1 MGLLSSVSK
10 YYKMSFDKNVL
21 IYVQRPDAGLL
32 ATKAGWEKQTGRY
45 LKAGSKGIG
54 VVDMNDPKA
63 TLAYYFDLADT
74 RGSYEGFR
82 KAMGAVWSLERQ
94 YQPEILRRFHERFG
108 IDGDNIENC
117 LCQLSAM
124 QADLFLERYLSRVE
138 VKNEDSV
145 LYGLPIEAVRA
156 EFARL
161 ASDSAAY
168 IVFKKCG
175 IGTEPFEETG
185 AFENISHFGS
195 LELFMGL
202 GYYACAIARPVLSEI
217 HKQIEEIKEERS
229 QGYGQ
234 GTVSK
239 TGIQE
244 RGGRDAVPG
253 SQDLGEQRIRPE
265 SGGDVREKVERLH
278 DVQTSAETV
287 GTDRT
292 GTGQRD
298 DYQGG
303 PGGGEE
309 ERGADTAAFGGA
321 ADAGNRGH
329 AGEGRA
335 YGDDNQTGGGNR
347 PAGSGISAPVAGIGN
362 TADSEPKK
370 GSTGNT
376 ENTGKIV
383 ENDAEESKAE
393 NAAEGSFFRLQESA
407 TKENVREHKDWDEI
421 QRLLTDTSVYP
432 QDLYDRINQVF
443 RQAGT
448 MEVKRDAVRDIYR
461 DYGFQKSS
469 DGTRGIVPGR
479 DVADFF
485 FGKDGFVRLSWDV
498 IAYVIGSLIE
508 HGEYLPYCEEDAIDD
523 YNIPDEDVS
532 GEDAAD
538 EDVSGEDAAGED
550 VSDEDAAGEDIPDK
564 GTSGV
569 ENSNV
574 EIPDGKISNKDVPD
588 EDISAKKYSG
598 EDISNGNNSEEHISG
613 ESISGGTNV
622 AESAVNDHGDG
633 QLSLFEIY
641 LGPYG
646 EDGIGGDQILRPE
659 TEQETETPGYM
670 PFPVGSRIAYDSRI
684 FEVLGYLDGNHTAEL
699 GDIEQLNG
707 LGGYKVRE
715 RLPVALIENAEL
727 LKPFYTD
734 AEISRTV
741 IQAVENGDFSE
752 ETKQRIETMGRIT
765 EAGKRYAM
773 ELAGEMEQ
781 RFREGTLNY
790 RYQPEHH
797 LYDGG
802 PKTKFRSNVEAI
814 RLLKQLQ
821 QENRMASAEEQIIL
835 ARFAG
840 WGGLANALTPG
851 KSGWEKEYDEITE
864 LLTEEEMQSATAST
878 LTSYYTDQKVIQY
891 IYKALYQFGFRS
903 GNILDP
909 ALGTGNFFS
918 ALPEEMSGSKLYGV
932 ELEPVAGGIARKLY
946 PQADIL
952 IKGYEDTDFSDSFF
966 DVVVGNV
973 PFHSI
978 RVSDRRYDRYKFRIH
993 DYFLAKSLDKLRA
1006 GGIMAVITTKFTM
1019 DKENQT
1025 VRKYLAQRAELIG
1038 AIRLPEDAF
1047 KQIAGTEA
1055 TTDILFLK
1063 KRTQEIIPDER
1074 NTAWLS
1080 VEKNED
1086 GIPCNSYFID
1096 HPEMVLGTLVQ
1107 ETGMYG
1113 SRDFITCKPYPD
1125 RDLGELLSGAVSRL
1139 HGQYEEPESEL
1150 SEDKDTVIK
1159 EWLPA
1164 APDVKNYSYAKVG
1177 DVFYYREDSRM
1188 YRQELSGKKAER
1200 LDGLLRIRGV
1210 LRELMDFQLHGDPK
1224 LGWELPTMEYETKLS
1239 CLLER
1244 LNREYDGYIK
1254 KYGYLN
1260 SQGNVTAFAKD
1271 ADAPLLRSIEEEVKD
1286 EHGKKIKG
1294 EYKKTA
1300 VFHKA
1305 TIRPKSMPKTAD
1317 SIEEALRITLN
1328 ARGKFDLDYMQ
1339 YLYRKDG
1346 SMCGKEAILEEL
1358 GSRVYQDPA
1367 KWQEGDAVSG
1377 WVLAEE
1383 YLSGHV
1389 KDKLAQA
1396 MLAAEKYPKWFGRNV
1411 EALTQV
1417 QPEPL
1422 KPEDISFV
1430 LGSTWI
1436 PVEYYQDFM
1445 YEKFGTG
1452 SYNRENRI
1460 RIEFAECTGTY
1471 FITNKNAEWDS
1482 VAANKTYGTDRLN
1495 AYAIM
1500 EYTLNLKTVEVRD
1513 RQEYTDPDTG
1523 EEKVRYVLNRRETLL
1538 AREKQAQI
1546 KMEFESWLFAE
1557 PERGAALTLLY
1568 NDRFNNI
1575 RPRTYNGDGLMLPD
1589 MNETITLRKHQ
1600 RDTVAMGIY
1609 GDGNLLVAHEVG
1621 AGKTMTACAIAYE
1634 RKRLGVCN
1642 KPLIAV
1648 PNHTLEQWATEF
1660 MRLYPNANILVATSK
1675 DFEKSR
1681 RRRFVSRIATG
1692 DYDCIIMGH
1701 SSFELI
1707 ALSRERQMSAMQ
1719 EEIDEITQKIDEMKL
1734 RSGKTWTLKQME
1746 IFKRN
1751 LQDRFDRLYNAAKKD
1766 DTISFEELG
1775 VDNLFVDE
1783 AHAYKNN
1790 YSYTKMQRVAG
1801 VGGQSSQRA
1810 MDMHMKCQ
1818 YINELTEEHGVV
1830 YLTGTPVSNS
1840 MSELY
1845 VMQKTLQPSELKR
1858 RGLLMF
1864 DAWASTFGRVES
1876 SLEIKP
1882 EGSGYQMKARF
1893 AKFHN
1898 LPELMSMLFLVA
1910 DIKTADMLALPVPQL
1925 KTGRMQVVKTAIT
1938 PDQKAIM
1945 EELVERAEAIRNK
1958 EVDSSEDN
1966 FLKLTNE
1973 ARLLS
1978 VDPRILDETLEND
1991 PDTKLNACA
2000 GKVAEIYHATA
2011 QKHSTQL
2018 IFCDKG
2024 TPKADGR
2031 FNFYQAMKE
2040 ALISAGVA
2048 EKDIAFIHEANTD
2061 AKRAE
2066 LLEKV
2071 RGGEVRIL
2079 MGSTEKMGT
2088 GLNVQDKMIALH
2100 NLDAPWR
2107 PADLTQRN
2115 GRILRQGNEN
2125 GEVSIFNYI
2134 TEQTFDAYLWQI
2146 LEQKQKYISQIMTGR
2161 SALRSCEDVDEV
2173 VLQYAEFKALAVSD
2187 PKIKRKMEVDN
2198 EVYRLQTLK
2207 SAWKNEHS
2215 DLQLKITHYYPQEI
2229 EKYTETARRQKADA
2243 AMYARE
2249 KPHEFSITLNH
2260 RMFDERAKAG
2270 EYLKMQMAALGHEDG
2285 DILSAGTYAGFQV
2298 LLKRGPLFNVLLCL
2312 KGEGSYQTDAGDS
2325 ALGNITRLENLA
2337 EKVPSC
2343 LSDSERRLGE
2353 LQRQFEA
2360 AEAQAEKPFDG
2371 EEKLSGLL
2379 KEQVSLNLALE
2390 FADAQEEPETAG
2402 EKKAGRNY
2410 GCSIYRKLHRLAQKL
2425 FDGTYTYMKFKQDGF
2440 DDLVL
2445 ENIGENEY
2453 SIAHYYTQN
2462 GDRMRDP
2469 EITFLMDAE
2478 GRSVYLLSYTQDNMG
2493 IYYETSERTEEQIE
2507 DLLQFFDQWLMNIR
2521 VQGFTL
2527 HEAHGENAEYIR
2539 DEAAEEQE
2547 DEESCEY
2554 V

>member
-1 MGLLSSVSK
+1 MGRETYLADLYRQSVQALTRSRTEWMGLLSSVSK

-45 LKAGSKGIG
+45 LKAGSRGIG

-108 IDGDNIENC
+108 TDGESMENC
-117 LCQLSAM
+117 LCQLTGM
-124 QADLFLERYLSRVE
+124 QSDLFLKKYLSHVE

-145 LYGLPIEAVRA
+145 LYGLPAEAVQA
-156 EFARL
+156 EFAKL
-161 ASDSAAY
+161 VSDSAAY
-168 IVFKKCG
+168 IVFRKCG
-175 IGTEPFEETG
+175 IGTETFEETG

-234 GTVSK
+234 RAVSE
-239 TGIQE
+239 TGIHK
-244 RGGRDAVPG
+244 RGGRDAVSEPPNI
-253 SQDLGEQRIRPE
+253 GEQGIRPE
-265 SGGDVREKVERLH
+265 TGGDVREKVERLH
-278 DVQTSAETV
+278 DVKAPSETV
-287 GTDRT
+287 GADRT
-292 GTGQRD
+292 GAGQRD
-298 DYQGG
+298 DNQGG
-303 PGGGEE
+303 RGGGKE
-309 ERGADTAAFGGA
+309 ERGADTAAA
-321 ADAGNRGH
+321 DSTADAGNRGY
-329 AGEGRA
+329 AGESRA
-335 YGDDNQTGGGNR
+335 HGDDNQTGGGDR
-347 PAGSGISAPVAGIGN
+347 PAGSRIPDPVAGKGDASETEPGKGKTVQNNSGEPKAGN
-362 TADSEPKK
+362 T
-370 GSTGNT
+370 
-376 ENTGKIV
+376 
-383 ENDAEESKAE
+383 
-393 NAAEGSFFRLQESA
+393 AEGSFSRLSESA

-421 QRLLTDTSVYP
+421 ERLLTDTSVYP
-432 QDLYDRINQVF
+432 QELYDRINQVF
-443 RQAGT
+443 RQADA
-448 MEVKRDAVRDIYR
+448 MAAKRNAVRDIYL
-461 DYGFQKSS
+461 DYGLQKNSE
-469 DGTRGIVPGR
+469 GTGGIMPGR

-498 IAYVIGSLIE
+498 IAHVIGSLIE
-508 HGEYLPYCEEDAIDD
+508 HGEYLPYREEDAIDD
-523 YNIPDEDVS
+523 YNIPDEDVL
-532 GEDAAD
+532 D
-538 EDVSGEDAAGED
+538 
-550 VSDEDAAGEDIPDK
+550 
-564 GTSGV
+564 
-569 ENSNV
+569 
-574 EIPDGKISNKDVPD
+574 KDVPD
-588 EDISAKKYSG
+588 EDISEGKIFG
-598 EDISNGNNSEEHISG
+598 DHISG
-613 ESISGGTNV
+613 ESVSDGTGNV
-622 AESAVNDHGDG
+622 ENAGNDREGG

-641 LGPYG
+641 PGPYEEAG
-646 EDGIGGDQILRPE
+646 QGGDQVLRPE
-659 TEQETETPGYM
+659 TEQEEDRAGYM
-670 PFPVGSRIAYDSRI
+670 PFPVGSRIAYDNRI
-684 FEVLGYLDGNHTAEL
+684 MEVLGYLDDSHTVEL
-699 GDIEQLNG
+699 GDIEQFKG
-707 LGGYKVRE
+707 IEGYKVKE

-727 LKPFYTD
+727 LKPFYTET
-734 AEISRTV
+734 EISQTV
-741 IQAVENGDFSE
+741 IRAVEDGDFSE
-752 ETKQRIETMGRIT
+752 ETKKRIENMGRT
-765 EAGKRYAM
+765 TQANGKQAV
-773 ELAGEMEQ
+773 ELAREMEQ
-781 RFREGTLNY
+781 RFRDGTLNY
-790 RYQPEHH
+790 HYQPQHR
-797 LYDGG
+797 LYEGG
-802 PKTKFRSNVEAI
+802 PKTKFHNNVEAI
-814 RLLKQLQ
+814 RLLKHLQ
-821 QENRMASAEEQIIL
+821 QENRMASTEEQIIL
-835 ARFAG
+835 ARFVG

-851 KSGWEKEYDEITE
+851 KPGWEKEYDEITE
-864 LLTEEEMQSATAST
+864 LLTEEEMQSAAAST
-878 LTSYYTDQKVIQY
+878 LTSYYTDQKVIKY
-891 IYKALYQFGFRS
+891 IYQALYQFGFRS

-918 ALPEEMSGSKLYGV
+918 ALPESMNGSKLYGV

-952 IKGYEDTDFSDSFF
+952 IKGYEDTEFSDSFF

-978 RVSDRRYDRYKFRIH
+978 RVSDRRYDRYNFKIH
-993 DYFLAKSLDKLRA
+993 DYFLAKSLDKVRS
-1006 GGIMAVITTKFTM
+1006 GGIIAVITSRFTL
-1019 DKENQT
+1019 DKENQS
-1025 VRKYLAQRAELIG
+1025 VRKYIAQRAELIG
-1038 AIRLPEDAF
+1038 AIRLPENAF
-1047 KQIAGTEA
+1047 KQVAGTEVTA
-1055 TTDILFLK
+1055 DILFLK
-1063 KRTQEIIPDER
+1063 KRAQEIIPDEH
-1074 NTAWLS
+1074 NTTWLS
-1080 VEKNED
+1080 VEKDEN
-1086 GIPCNSYFID
+1086 GVPYNSYFID
-1096 HPEMVLGTLVQ
+1096 HPEMVLGTMAM

-1113 SRDFITCKPYPD
+1113 GQMLATCKPYPD
-1125 RDLGELLSGAVSRL
+1125 RELEELLGEAVSRL

-1150 SEDKDTVIK
+1150 SDDKDTVIK

-1164 APDVKNYSYAKVG
+1164 TPDVKNYSYTKVG
-1177 DVFYYREDSRM
+1177 GSFYYREDSRM

-1200 LDGLLRIRGV
+1200 LDGLLRIRNV
-1210 LRELMDFQLHGDPK
+1210 LRELMEFQLHGDPE
-1224 LGWELPTMEYETKLS
+1224 LGWELPSMEYEKKLS
-1239 CLLER
+1239 DLLGS
-1244 LNREYDGYIK
+1244 LNREYDGYTK
-1254 KYGYLN
+1254 EYGYLN
-1260 SQGNVTAFAKD
+1260 SQGNVTAFSRD

-1317 SIEEALRITLN
+1317 SIEGALRITLN
-1328 ARGKFDLDYMQ
+1328 AKGKFDLDYIQ

-1346 SMCGKEAILEEL
+1346 SMCSKESILEEL
-1358 GSRVYQDPA
+1358 GDRVYQDPA

-1377 WVLAEE
+1377 WVLGEE

-1396 MLAAEKYPKWFGRNV
+1396 MLAAEKYPGWFGRNV
-1411 EALTQV
+1411 KALEQV

-1445 YEKFGTG
+1445 YEKFGTS

-1460 RIEFAECTGTY
+1460 CIEFAECTGTY
-1471 FITNKNAEWDS
+1471 FITGKNAEKDS
-1482 VAANKTYGTDRLN
+1482 VAVNSTYGTERLN
-1495 AYAIM
+1495 AYEIM

-1513 RQEYTDPDTG
+1513 RQEYEDPETG

-1557 PERGAALTLLY
+1557 PERGAALTQLY

-1575 RPRTYNGDGLMLPD
+1575 RPRTYNGDDLMLPD
-1589 MNETITLRKHQ
+1589 MNEAITLRKHQ

-1660 MRLYPNANILVATSK
+1660 MRLYPNANILVATNK

-1707 ALSRERQMSAMQ
+1707 ALSRERQLSAMQ
-1719 EEIDEITQKIDEMKL
+1719 EEIDEITQKIDEVKL
-1734 RSGKTWTLKQME
+1734 LSGKTWTLKQME

-1766 DTISFEELG
+1766 EVVSFEELG

-1818 YINELTEEHGVV
+1818 YINEITNEHGVV

-1910 DIKTADMLALPVPQL
+1910 DIKTADMLDLPVPQL
-1925 KTGRMQVVKTAIT
+1925 KTGKMQVVKTSIT

-2000 GKVAEIYHATA
+2000 RNVAEFYHDTA
-2011 QKHSTQL
+2011 DRRSTQL

-2040 ALISAGVA
+2040 ALVSLSVA
-2048 EKDIAFIHEANTD
+2048 EKDIAFIHDANTD
-2061 AKRAE
+2061 VKRAE

-2071 RGGEVRIL
+2071 RSGEIRIL

-2088 GLNVQDKMIALH
+2088 GLNVQDKMISLH

-2125 GEVSIFNYI
+2125 SEVSIFNYI

-2215 DLQLKITHYYPQEI
+2215 DLQFKITHYYPQEI
-2229 EKYTETARRQKADA
+2229 KKYAETVRQQKADA
-2243 AMYARE
+2243 ALYAKE
-2249 KPHEFSITLNH
+2249 KPCEFSVTLNH
-2260 RMFDERAKAG
+2260 RLFDERTKAG
-2270 EYLKMQMAALGHEDG
+2270 EYLKIQMAALGHEDG

-2298 LLKRGPLFNVLLCL
+2298 LLKRGTFQNVRLCL
-2312 KGEGSYQTDAGDS
+2312 KGECSYQTDAGDS

-2337 EKVPSC
+2337 EKIASC
-2343 LSDSERRLGE
+2343 QSDNERRLEG
-2353 LQRQFEA
+2353 LQKQFEA
-2360 AEAQAEKPFDG
+2360 AKTQAEKPFAE
-2371 EEKLSGLL
+2371 EEKLSELL

-2390 FADAQEEPETAG
+2390 FADGEESETA
-2402 EKKAGRNY
+2402 KTPKTSRNCSY
-2410 GCSIYRKLHRLAQKL
+2410 SIYRKLHKLAQEL
-2425 FDGTYTYMKFKQDGF
+2425 FYGTYTYMKFRQDGF

-2445 ENIGENEY
+2445 EKIGEDEY

-2462 GDRMRDP
+2462 GDLMRDP
-2469 EITFLMDAE
+2469 EITFMLDAAD
-2478 GRSVYLLSYTQDNMG
+2478 RSVYLLSYTQDNMG
-2493 IYYETSERTEEQIE
+2493 IYYETSDRTEEQIE
-2507 DLLQFFDQWLMNIR
+2507 DLRQFFDQWLTNIKN
-2521 VQGFTL
+2521 QGFTL
-2527 HEAHGENAEYIR
+2527 YEAHGEDAEYIR
-2539 DEAAEEQE
+2539 EEVSEEQE
-2547 DEESCEY
+2547 SEESCEY

>member
-1 MGLLSSVSK
+1 MGRETYLADLYRQSVQALTQNRTEWMGLLSSVSK
-10 YYKMSFDKNVL
+10 FYRMSFDKNVL

-54 VVDMNDPKA
+54 VVDMNNPKA

-74 RGSYEGFR
+74 RGDYEGFR
-82 KAMGAVWSLERQ
+82 KAMRAVWSLERQ
-94 YQPEILRRFHERFG
+94 YQPEILRRFHEKFG
-108 IDGDNIENC
+108 TDGENMENC
-117 LCQLSAM
+117 LCQIVGM
-124 QADLFLERYLSRVE
+124 QADLFLEKYLSRVE
-138 VKNEDSV
+138 VRDEDSV
-145 LYGLPIEAVRA
+145 LYGLPAGAVQA
-156 EFARL
+156 EFAKL

-168 IVFKKCG
+168 IVFRKCG
-175 IGTEPFEETG
+175 ISTETFEETG

-229 QGYGQ
+229 QRYEQ
-234 GTVSK
+234 RTISEI
-239 TGIQE
+239 GIQD
-244 RGGRDAVPG
+244 RGGRDVVPEPSDIRRQG
-253 SQDLGEQRIRPE
+253 KRPE
-265 SGGDVREKVERLH
+265 TGGDVWEKVEGLH
-278 DVQTSAETV
+278 EVGASAEAV
-287 GTDRT
+287 RADRT
-292 GTGQRD
+292 GTDKRD
-298 DYQGG
+298 DRQGG
-303 PGGGEE
+303 RGSRGEE
-309 ERGADTAAFGGA
+309 RSADTAASGSS
-321 ADAGNRGH
+321 ADAENGGY
-329 AGEGRA
+329 AGESRSH
-335 YGDDNQTGGGNR
+335 GDDNQAGGGDYS
-347 PAGSGISAPVAGIGN
+347 AGSHISAQITGKEAAPESEKGN
-362 TADSEPKK
+362 GGKNTEEPKA
-370 GSTGNT
+370 G
-376 ENTGKIV
+376 
-383 ENDAEESKAE
+383 
-393 NAAEGSFFRLQESA
+393 NAAEGSFSRLTESA

-432 QDLYDRINQVF
+432 QEMYEHINQVF
-443 RQAGT
+443 QQADA
-448 MEVKRDAVRDIYR
+448 MAVKRDAVRDIYL
-461 DYGFQKSS
+461 DYGFRKSS
-469 DGTRGIVPGR
+469 DGTRSIMPGK
-479 DVADFF
+479 DVADLF

-498 IAYVIGSLIE
+498 ITLVIDTLIE
-508 HGEYLPYCEEDAIDD
+508 YGEYLPYHEEEDTLDD
-523 YNIPDEDVS
+523 FGI
-532 GEDAAD
+532 
-538 EDVSGEDAAGED
+538 
-550 VSDEDAAGEDIPDK
+550 
-564 GTSGV
+564 
-569 ENSNV
+569 
-574 EIPDGKISNKDVPD
+574 PD
-588 EDISAKKYSG
+588 EDISDNT
-598 EDISNGNNSEEHISG
+598 EDAQADADENHSS
-613 ESISGGTNV
+613 
-622 AESAVNDHGDG
+622 G

-641 LGPYG
+641 SGPYE
-646 EDGIGGDQILRPE
+646 EDGKGGDQILRPE
-659 TEQETETPGYM
+659 TEPEEERAGYM
-670 PFPVGSRIAYDSRI
+670 PFPVGSRIAYDDRI
-684 FEVLGYLDGNHTAEL
+684 FEVLGYLDDNHTAEL
-699 GDIEQLNG
+699 GDIEQIQG
-707 LGGYKVRE
+707 LARYKVRE

-727 LKPFYTD
+727 LKPFYSEAD
-734 AEISRTV
+734 VAQTV
-741 IQAVENGDFSE
+741 IQASE
-752 ETKQRIETMGRIT
+752 D
-765 EAGKRYAM
+765 
-773 ELAGEMEQ
+773 
-781 RFREGTLNY
+781 GTLNY
-790 RYQPEHH
+790 HYQPEHC
-797 LYDGG
+797 LYEGG
-802 PKTKFRSNVEAI
+802 PKAKFRNNVEAI
-814 RLLKQLQ
+814 RLLKKLQ
-821 QENRMASAEEQIIL
+821 QENRVASTEEQIIL

-851 KSGWEKEYDEITE
+851 KDGWEKEYDEITE
-864 LLTEEEMQSATAST
+864 LLTEEEMQSASAST
-878 LTSYYTDQKVIQY
+878 LTSYYTDQKIIKY
-891 IYKALYQFGFRS
+891 IYQALFNFGFRS

-909 ALGTGNFFS
+909 AMGTGNFFS
-918 ALPEEMSGSKLYGV
+918 VLPESMSQSKLYGV

-952 IKGYEDTDFSDSFF
+952 IKGYEDTEFSDSFF

-978 RVSDRRYDRYKFRIH
+978 RVSDRRYDRYNFKIH

-1006 GGIMAVITTKFTM
+1006 GGIMAVITTKFTL
-1019 DKENQT
+1019 DKENQS
-1025 VRKYLAQRAELIG
+1025 VRKYIAQRAELIG
-1038 AIRLPEDAF
+1038 AIRLPENAF
-1047 KQIAGTEA
+1047 KQVAGTEA

-1063 KRTQEIIPDER
+1063 KREQEIIPNEK
-1074 NTAWLS
+1074 NTPWLS
-1080 VEKNED
+1080 VERDEN
-1086 GIPCNSYFID
+1086 GIPYNSYFID
-1096 HPEMVLGTLVQ
+1096 HPEMVLGTMVQ
-1107 ETGMYG
+1107 ESGMYK
-1113 SRDFITCKPYPD
+1113 SHNFVSCKPFPE
-1125 RDLGELLSGAVSRL
+1125 RELEELLGEAVSRL
-1139 HGQYEEPESEL
+1139 HGQYEEPTSEL
-1150 SEDKDTVIK
+1150 SDDKDMVIR

-1164 APDVKNYSYAKVG
+1164 VPEVKNYSYIKVG
-1177 DVFYYREDSRM
+1177 DNFYYREDSRM
-1188 YRQELSGKKAER
+1188 YRQELAGKKAER
-1200 LDGLLRIRGV
+1200 LDGLLRIRDA
-1210 LRELMDFQLHGDPK
+1210 LRSLMNFQLHGDPE
-1224 LGWELPTMEYETKLS
+1224 LGWELPTMEYEKRLS
-1239 CLLER
+1239 GLLER
-1244 LNREYDGYIK
+1244 LNREYDSYTK

-1260 SQGNVTAFAKD
+1260 SQGNVMAFSKD
-1271 ADAPLLRSIEEEVKD
+1271 ADAPLLRSIEEQAED
-1286 EHGKKIKG
+1286 EYGKKIKG

-1305 TIRPKSMPKTAD
+1305 TIRPKSIPKTAD
-1317 SIEEALRITLN
+1317 TVEDALRITLN
-1328 ARGKFDLDYMQ
+1328 AKGKFDLDYMQ

-1346 SMCGKEAILEEL
+1346 SMCSKEAILEEL
-1358 GSRVYQDPA
+1358 GDKVYQDPA
-1367 KWQEGDAVSG
+1367 KWQEGDAISG

-1396 MLAAEKYPKWFGRNV
+1396 ILAAEKYPEWFGRNV
-1411 EALTQV
+1411 EALKQV

-1445 YEKFGTG
+1445 YEKFET
-1452 SYNRENRI
+1452 SRYNRENLI
-1460 RIEFAECTGTY
+1460 QIEFAEYTGTY
-1471 FITNKNAEWDS
+1471 FITNKGMERDS
-1482 VAANKTYGTDRLN
+1482 IAANSTYGTDRLN
-1495 AYAIM
+1495 AYEIM

-1513 RQEYTDPDTG
+1513 RQEYEDPDTG

-1546 KMEFESWLFAE
+1546 KMEFEAWLFTE
-1557 PERGAALTLLY
+1557 PKRGAALVQLY
-1568 NDRFNNI
+1568 NDEFNNI
-1575 RPRTYNGDGLMLPD
+1575 RPRTYNGDDLMLPD
-1589 MNETITLRKHQ
+1589 MNDAIILRKHQ
-1600 RDTVAMGIY
+1600 RDAIAMGIY
-1609 GDGNLLVAHEVG
+1609 SDSNLLVAHEVG

-1660 MRLYPNANILVATSK
+1660 MRLYPNANILVATNK
-1675 DFEKSR
+1675 DFERSR

-1692 DYDCIIMGH
+1692 DYDCVIMGH

-1707 ALSRERQMSAMQ
+1707 ALSRERQLSAIQ
-1719 EEIDEITQKIDEMKL
+1719 DEIDEITRKIDEIKML
-1734 RSGKTWTLKQME
+1734 SGKKWTLKQME
-1746 IFKRN
+1746 LFRHN
-1751 LQDRFDRLYNAAKKD
+1751 LQERFEKLYDAEKKD
-1766 DTISFEELG
+1766 NVISFEELG

-1818 YINELTEEHGVV
+1818 YINEITNEHGVV

-1845 VMQKTLQPSELKR
+1845 VMQKTLQPSVLKR

-1910 DIKTADMLALPVPQL
+1910 NIKTSDMLGLPVPKL
-1925 KTGRMQVVKTAIT
+1925 RTGKMQAVKTAIT
-1938 PDQKAIM
+1938 PDQKALM

-1978 VDPRILDETLEND
+1978 VDPRILDETLDND

-2000 GKVAEIYHATA
+2000 RNVAEIYHDTA
-2011 QKHSTQL
+2011 QKRSTQL

-2040 ALISAGVA
+2040 SLISLGVE
-2048 EKDIAFIHEANTD
+2048 EKDIAFIHDANTD

-2066 LLEKV
+2066 LLERV
-2071 RGGEVRIL
+2071 RSGEVRIL

-2125 GEVSIFNYI
+2125 DEVSIFNYI

-2161 SALRSCEDVDEV
+2161 SAVRSCEDVDEV

-2207 SAWKNEHS
+2207 SAWKSEHT
-2215 DLQLKITHYYPQEI
+2215 DLQFKITHYYPQEI
-2229 EKYTETARRQKADA
+2229 KRCAEMMEQQKADA
-2243 AMYARE
+2243 ALYTRE
-2249 KPHEFSITLNH
+2249 KPPEFSITLNH
-2260 RMFDERAKAG
+2260 RLFDERTKAG
-2270 EYLKMQMAALGHEDG
+2270 EYLKIQMTGLGYETG
-2285 DILSAGTYAGFQV
+2285 EAVPVGTYAGFQV
-2298 LLKRGPLFNVLLCL
+2298 FLKRETLQDVLLCL
-2312 KGEGSYQTDAGDS
+2312 KGEGSYQVIAGDS

-2337 EKVPSC
+2337 EKIPQY
-2343 LSDSERRLGE
+2343 LKDTERRLGE
-2353 LQRQFEA
+2353 LEKQFEA
-2360 AEAQAEKPFDG
+2360 AKVQAERPFTE
-2371 EEKLSGLL
+2371 EEKLSELL
-2379 KEQVSLNLALE
+2379 KEQVSLNLELE
-2390 FADAQEEPETAG
+2390 FSDVG
-2402 EKKAGRNY
+2402 ESDTEKAG
-2410 GCSIYRKLHRLAQKL
+2410 GCRGALIYRKLHKLAPEL
-2425 FDGTYTYMKFKQDGF
+2425 FEGTYSYMKFKKEGF

-2445 ENIGENEY
+2445 ENIGEQEY

-2469 EITFLMDAE
+2469 EITFMLDDAD
-2478 GRSVYLLSYTQDNMG
+2478 RSVHLLSYTQDNMG
-2493 IYYETSERTEEQIE
+2493 IYYTTDERTEEQIA
-2507 DLLQFFDQWLMNIR
+2507 DLGQFFDQWMPNIR
-2521 VQGFTL
+2521 EQGFTL
-2527 HEAHGENAEYIR
+2527 YQAHGEDAEYMR
-2539 DEAAEEQE
+2539 EEQPEEQE
-2547 DEESCEY
+2547 SEEYY